1 MTRSLYFLGGLFA
14 MALVLFAQMLQPAS
28 TQRAGAGVAAQEPP
42 IAAAATVHDP
52 ATAIDDLAAWPA
64 AASR

>member
-14 MALVLFAQMLQPAS
+14 MALVLFAQMLQPAP
-28 TQRAGAGVAAQEPP
+28 TQRAGAT
-42 IAAAATVHDP
+42 ATERPSGTTPVHDP

>member
-14 MALVLFAQMLQPAS
+14 MALVLFAQMLQPPS
-28 TQRAGAGVAAQEPP
+28 TPRVGAVAASPDP
-42 IAAAATVHDP
+42 SLAATAAVHDP

>member
-14 MALVLFAQMLQPAS
+14 MALVLFAQMLQPAP
-28 TQRAGAGVAAQEPP
+28 TQRAGAVAADRPS
-42 IAAAATVHDP
+42 ATAPAHDP